1 MAEPD
6 RRLDG
11 PAGSAGSTGP
21 AARPDSEK
29 WDSPLKSNTAYLMR
43 RAHAHVSAAPDRATP
58 ARDHAV
64 LAALAA
70 EPGASQQALAERLEI
85 NRTIMVKLV
94 DRLQAAGFVT
104 RTRNPEDRR
113 SYLLALTADG
123 RAALAGMEPAIR
135 ERDRFLTAA
144 LTDAE
149 YGRLNELLRAVLGEP
164 EKTPG
169 TASTEYLVTQ
179 VYFLLR
185 RRGDSLVADAGLRIR
200 NFAALRMIDKLGPC
214 PQQQIARALD
224 LGEPAAALVVDEL
237 VEKGLV
243 VRGQDPGD
251 RRRYA
256 LELTGLGRERLVLL
270 AGAIRQVQAEVAQA
284 LGGSAQVV
292 ELHALTLRVLGLS
305 PEGLEL

>member
-1 MAEPD
+1 
-6 RRLDG
+6 
-11 PAGSAGSTGP
+11 
-21 AARPDSEK
+21 
-29 WDSPLKSNTAYLMR
+29 MR
-43 RAHAHVSAAPDRATP
+43 RAHAHVSSAADRATL

-113 SYLLALTADG
+113 SYLLALTGDG
-123 RAALAGMEPAIR
+123 REALAGMEPAVR

-149 YGRLNELLRAVLGEP
+149 YERLNELLRAVLGEP

-169 TASTEYLVTQ
+169 TASTEYLVGQ

-185 RRGDSLVADAGLRIR
+185 RRGDALVADEGLRIR

-214 PQQQIARALD
+214 PQQQVARALG

-237 VEKGLV
+237 VDKGLV

-256 LELTGLGRERLVLL
+256 LELTDLGRERLVRL
-270 AGAIRQVQAEVAQA
+270 AEAIRRVQAEVTAG
-284 LGGSAQVV
+284 LGGPERVA
-292 ELHALTLRVLGLS
+292 ELHALVLRVLGLS